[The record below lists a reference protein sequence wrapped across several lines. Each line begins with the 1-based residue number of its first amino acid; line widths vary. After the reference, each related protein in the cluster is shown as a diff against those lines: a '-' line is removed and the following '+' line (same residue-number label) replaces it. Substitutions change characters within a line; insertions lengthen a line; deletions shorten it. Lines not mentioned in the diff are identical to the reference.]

1 MRLQKGFS
9 YLLAAQAF
17 RLFWYQRLDSKKWKK
32 NKEKKR
38 TKIRNIKRI
47 QINWHDQKKPLNL
60 NSVQRRKKI
69 SDEKMTW
76 KSNTYLLDHLVQL
89 ESLYPPPL
97 TKEQHKKK
105 KK

>member
-1 MRLQKGFS
+1 MDLEEKYFYYIRDKKMIAKIAKKGPYYIWIVS
-9 YLLAAQAF
+9 
-17 RLFWYQRLDSKKWKK
+17 WK
-32 NKEKKR
+32 EMS
-38 TKIRNIKRI
+38 
-47 QINWHDQKKPLNL
+47 HA
-60 NSVQRRKKI
+60 
-69 SDEKMTW
+69 